1 MSNSGSAV
9 FDIKEEQFFIARSA
23 IELKLSKV
31 APAQCGVRI
40 TFPREING
48 LFSGG
53 SVENVSIPAPN
64 NLPFPRAWA
73 SADWST
79 KPPRA
84 QLIRIAPFFIS
95 EILSLSMRSDVFL
108 FFGKCRVT
116 ISDMVS
122 NLLKLTR
129 FNLNFCSR
137 EAGAGIGSQ

>member
-9 FDIKEEQFFIARSA
+9 FDIKEEQFSIARSA

-40 TFPREING
+40 TFSREING

-53 SVENVSIPAPN
+53 SVEKVSMPAPN
-64 NLPFPRAWA
+64 NLPFLSAWE
-73 SADWST
+73 SANSST

-84 QLIRIAPFFIS
+84 QLMRIAPFFIS
-95 EILSLSMRSDVFL
+95 EILLSSMMREVLL

-129 FNLNFCSR
+129 FNFNFCSR